1 MLTIR
6 EIIRARDD
14 LAEDVIDFM
23 FQEFAEAMADGEMPD
38 EQLRDIFGLEP
49 DYLFDDELMKLWS
62 D

>member
-23 FQEFAEAMADGEMPD
+23 FQEFAGAMADGEMPD
-38 EQLRDIFGLEP
+38 EQLRNIFGLEP
-49 DYLFDDELMKLWS
+49 DYLFDNELMQLWCH
-62 D
+62 